1 MSGYFGTIYGAAFFL
16 QTLGMIIGPIF
27 GGWIFDTTGSYY
39 SAFLTAALLSIVSM
53 IVIYFTGNTSH
64 ARE

>member
-1 MSGYFGTIYGAAFFL
+1 MVIDPI
-16 QTLGMIIGPIF
+16 LGR
-27 GGWIFDTTGSYY
+27 WIFDTTGSYY

-64 ARE
+64 AKE